1 MDRGS
6 PQPRNASQTSATTVN
21 ALTRLSAVKMAAM
34 IRDRQVSV
42 AQLVDA
48 HLQEIHRV
56 NGRLNAFVSIDE
68 QRARDQAKRADDAI
82 AANATLGPLH
92 GVPITI
98 KSSIDVA
105 GLRCEAG
112 TRLRQGYVADTD
124 APLVR
129 RLKSAGAVVLG
140 NTTVPEFLMA
150 WETDSALHGRTNSP
164 WDLARTPGGSSGGE
178 AAAIASG
185 CSAGGIGSDGGG
197 SIRVPAHFSGICG
210 LKPTPGR
217 VPATGHF
224 PASVGPFALLGVVGP
239 MARTIEDL
247 TVLFEVIAGPDDGDP
262 NAAPVPLRAIDRAT
276 LLQTRIGYFEDDG
289 RVPVTAE
296 TRSAVQRTVQALRD
310 QGFTVE
316 PFLPDGLD
324 EALRLWH
331 ALFIDGV
338 ATILRQAYKGRED
351 HTHSIVRE
359 IFRMADQDPPLT
371 AESLLDV
378 LFRRDIVRAK
388 FLEQMQRYPILV
400 CPVSAIPAFQHGE
413 RSWTV
418 GNKTV
423 HYPEAFSYSQYFNLL
438 GNPAAVVPM
447 GRSDHGLPI
456 GVQIVGRPW
465 EEERVLAISRLVEQA
480 GGWKEPPGL

>member
-1 MDRGS
+1 M
-6 PQPRNASQTSATTVN
+6 AS
-21 ALTRLSAVKMAAM
+21 M
-34 IRDRQVSV
+34 IRDRDISV
-42 AQLVDA
+42 TGLVDA
-48 HLQEIHRV
+48 HFQEIRRV
-56 NGRLNAFVSIDE
+56 NGKLNAFVSIDE
-68 QRARDQAKRADDAI
+68 ERARRQATIADDAI
-82 AANATLGPLH
+82 ARNAPVGSLH

-105 GLRCEAG
+105 GLVCEAG
-112 TRLRQGYVADTD
+112 TRLRQGHVAEAD
-124 APLVR
+124 APLVS
-129 RLKSAGAVVLG
+129 RLKAAGAIVLG

-150 WETDSALHGRTNSP
+150 WETDSALYGRTNSP
-164 WDLARTPGGSSGGE
+164 WDLTRTPGGSSGGE
-178 AAAIASG
+178 AAAIASF

-217 VPATGHF
+217 VPATGHY

-239 MARTIEDL
+239 MARTVADL
-247 TVLFEVIAGPDDGDP
+247 TLLFEAIAGPDNGDP
-262 NAAPVPLRAIDRAT
+262 NAAPLPLRAIDHASLKR
-276 LLQTRIGYFEDDG
+276 TRIGYFDDDG

-296 TRSAVQRTVQALRD
+296 TRSAIERTVQALRD

-316 PFLPDGLD
+316 PFVPEGLD

-338 ATILRQAYKGRED
+338 AMVLRQAYNGRED
-351 HTHSIVRE
+351 QMHSIVRE
-359 IFRMADQDPPLT
+359 VLHLSEQDPPLT
-371 AESLLDV
+371 AESFLDV
-378 LFRRDIVRAK
+378 LFRRDIVRAT
-388 FLEQMQRYPILV
+388 FLEQMERYPILV
-400 CPVSAIPAFQHGE
+400 CPVAAIPAFRHGE

-423 HYPEAFSYSQYFNLL
+423 QYPDAFSYSQYFNLL

-447 GRSDHGLPI
+447 GQSAEGLPI

-465 EEERVLAISRLVEQA
+465 EEERVLAISRCVEQA
-480 GGWKEPPGL
+480 GGWKEPPPE